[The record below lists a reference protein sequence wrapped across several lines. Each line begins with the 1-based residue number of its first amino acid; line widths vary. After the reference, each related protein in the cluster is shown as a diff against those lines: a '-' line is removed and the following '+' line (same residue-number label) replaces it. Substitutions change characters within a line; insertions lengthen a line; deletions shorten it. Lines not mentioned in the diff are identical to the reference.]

1 MEVKE
6 HEGRG
11 KAQGFTLVEL
21 LLAIVVVGVLTS
33 VAIVGTGAVVDK
45 GSAGSCRATADSAR
59 AATAI
64 YYTNSNQSTFPSDFF
79 QLTSPQKTLAIDS
92 RVTPNPT
99 STPALAPGDT
109 VLTGSG
115 WTLTMSGGGATEPSF
130 ACAS

>member
-1 MEVKE
+1 MDLGE
-6 HEGRG
+6 HESRG

-33 VAIVGTGAVVDK
+33 VAIVGTGAVADK
-45 GSAGSCRATADSAR
+45 GSASSCGATADSAR
-59 AATAI
+59 AASAI
-64 YYTNSNQSTFPSDFF
+64 YFTNSNQSTFPSDFF
-79 QLTSPQKTLAIDS
+79 QLTLPEKVLDIGS

-99 STPALAPGDT
+99 STPALAPGDK

-130 ACAS
+130 ACAL